1 MKKRN
6 AFRLNLPLYKVEM
19 RGLIHVVGAQL
30 ALIPDPTQQNV
41 SNLGAKPSA
50 KAWSNS
56 RFP

>member
-19 RGLIHVVGAQL
+19 RGLIHVVSMQL
-30 ALIPDPTQQNV
+30 GLNPDLDQQNV
-41 SNLGAKPSA
+41 SIFGANPSA